1 MSVNIHPT
9 SAKMD
14 NKPSTENSL
23 EGDVKLDISSKNID
37 THKTKIE
44 ESWNSEHE
52 GYMRSIIDT
61 CSKKIKQHDR
71 AGYHFKKLHNRWALP
86 AMIVPICMT
95 AVSSLIN
102 TEAPGT
108 KYINAIAFA
117 LSGILNAI
125 VGFYQYNEK
134 KANNFNDS
142 AKYNDVIIE
151 IESELEK
158 GRPYRTQY
166 DVFSTKVKMIVSN
179 LCRNESLL
187 PEFIANSDDYL

>member
-1 MSVNIHPT
+1 MSVNIHPN
-9 SAKMD
+9 SANMD
-14 NKPSTENSL
+14 NKHSMETSL
-23 EGDVKLDISSKNID
+23 GEDISLNIPNKITD
-37 THKTKIE
+37 SHKTKIE

-71 AGYHFKKLHNRWALP
+71 AGYHFKKLHDRWALP

-95 AVSSLIN
+95 AVSSLIS
-102 TEAPGT
+102 TEVPET
-108 KYINAIAFA
+108 KYVNAIAFA

-187 PEFIANSDDYL
+187 PEFIANSDEYL